1 MATKVLKQSRRT
13 QEVNRM
19 HSLLQDIRYGL
30 RQLRKSPSFTLTA
43 ILTLAFGIGATTALF
58 SVVDGVLL
66 KPLAYRDS
74 GRLVVVWERVR
85 FLEKLFPYVGA
96 NPRHADIWRR
106 QSTAFTD
113 LTLLQ
118 QGSTG
123 ISLGADH
130 PRLVGKISALPN
142 LLDILGVQP
151 TLGRNFLPEEAVKG
165 HENVAII
172 SYHLWQTLFNGDTNV
187 IGRSVQITGTPFQIV
202 GVLPQSF
209 YFPKANELS
218 VSLLASHLPDNEI
231 ITPLAIDPT
240 RNFGWNSDYGN
251 YVALGHL
258 KPGISIAQ
266 ATENLNVVADN
277 IARQIPPNQLDGPA
291 KGALATYIQPM
302 KEVIVGRTS
311 TRLWLLMAAVLSVLL
326 IACINLANAQ
336 LARFV
341 SRDREAA
348 VRSALGASTA
358 HLLQSALAEVCI
370 LSLIGGTF
378 GVALAIL
385 AVRRFAG
392 YAQLAIPRTGTITVN
407 FTVLCLSVVLTVGA
421 SFIFGVLPALRVLRV
436 KPQQA
441 LQGMGRT
448 SGSRRS
454 SLLRRSLVGAQVFAC
469 TTLLLVAG
477 LFAKSLIH
485 LSTSDKGF
493 STGNI
498 VAADVFLQGNA
509 FGEDKDRAT
518 FDDGVLEKLRA
529 LPGVQSASLVSAML
543 LTGESWID
551 GVVPVGAAFNPSQQA
566 NYRWIGPDYFATLQQ
581 RIIEGRALDEH
592 DRTQKNAVISEATAK
607 AVWPN
612 QSPIN
617 RQFQRNGNTLTVVGV
632 VADARNNSLRAAP
645 VNMVYLPYWDNPPY
659 ATYFLV
665 RSAQDP
671 TLLTEAVRNTIWSY
685 NPNVTIARVHTLDS
699 QLSDSLASEH
709 LETGIFA
716 AFGAAAL
723 LLALL
728 GIYGTLSYSVEAR
741 TQEVGIRMALG
752 ATRQSVYRLML
763 STIVAPVVF
772 GLALGYIASL
782 TIGKSLTAL
791 LYNTSPTDLSVI
803 LPVICIFAIA
813 AVLATSLPCRRAAMI
828 EPMEALRAE

>member
-1 MATKVLKQSRRT
+1 V
-13 QEVNRM
+13 

-74 GRLVVVWERVR
+74 GRLVVIWERVR
-85 FLEKLFPYVGA
+85 YLEKLFPYTGA
-96 NPRHADIWRR
+96 NARHEDIWRR

-113 LTLLQ
+113 LTLLKQ
-118 QGSTG
+118 NSTG
-123 ISLGADH
+123 ISLGSSDH
-130 PRLVGKISALPN
+130 PHLVGRIVAQPN

-151 TLGRNFLPEEAVKG
+151 SLGRNFLPEESVAGREK
-165 HENVAII
+165 VAII
-172 SYHLWQTLFNGDTNV
+172 SYRLWQTVFNGDAGV
-187 IGRSVQITGTPFQIV
+187 IGKSVQIAGTPFQVV
-202 GVLPQSF
+202 GVLPQNF
-209 YFPKANELS
+209 YFPKANEL
-218 VSLLASHLPDNEI
+218 ASSPQPLQLPDNEI
-231 ITPLAIDPT
+231 LTPLVIDPT
-240 RNFGWNSDYGN
+240 KSYGWNSDYGN
-251 YVALGHL
+251 YIALGRL
-258 KPGISIAQ
+258 KPGVSLAQ
-266 ATENLNVVADN
+266 ATENLNVLADD
-277 IARQIPPNQLDGPA
+277 IARQIPPDQLHGPI
-291 KGALATYIQPM
+291 KGALSTYVQPL

-341 SRDREAA
+341 RRDREAA

-358 HLLQSALAEVCI
+358 HLLQSALAEVAI
-370 LSLIGGTF
+370 LSLIGGAL
-378 GVALAIL
+378 GVALAIFS
-385 AVRRFAG
+385 VHRFAG
-392 YAQLAIPRTGTITVN
+392 YAALAIPRTATVTVN
-407 FTVLCLSVVLTVGA
+407 FTVLALSVLLTVGA

-454 SLLRRSLVGAQVFAC
+454 GLLRRCLVGAQVFAC

-485 LSTSDKGF
+485 LSSMDRGF
-493 STGNI
+493 STDHI
-498 VAADVFLQGNA
+498 AAADIYLQGNTFSA
-509 FGEDKDRAT
+509 DKDRVS
-518 FDDGVLEKLRA
+518 FDDGILEKLRA
-529 LPGVQSASLVSAML
+529 LPGVQSASLVSYML
-543 LTGESWID
+543 LTGDNWLDAVTPADHPRDVSL
-551 GVVPVGAAFNPSQQA
+551 A
-566 NYRWIGPDYFATLQQ
+566 NFRWISPDYFATIRQ
-581 RIIEGRALDEH
+581 RILEGRPLDER
-592 DRTQKNAVISEATAK
+592 DRTQKTAVISEATAK
-607 AVWPN
+607 AVWPGRDALGRTFL
-612 QSPIN
+612 SHGRP
-617 RQFQRNGNTLTVVGV
+617 LTVVGV
-632 VADARNNSLRAAP
+632 VADAHNNSLRAAP

-659 ATYFLV
+659 ATYFLI
-665 RSAQDP
+665 RSTQDP
-671 TLLTEAVRNTIWSY
+671 TLLTESIRNTIWSY

-699 QLSDSLASEH
+699 QLSDSLAPEH

-752 ATRQSVYRLML
+752 ATRESVYRLML
-763 STIVAPVVF
+763 GTIVAPVIA
-772 GLALGYIASL
+772 GLTLGCIASL
-782 TIGKSLTAL
+782 TIGKSLSAL
-791 LYNTSPTDLSVI
+791 LYGTSPADPTVI
-803 LPVICIFAIA
+803 LPIVCIFALA
-813 AVLATSLPCRRAAMI
+813 AVAATFVPCSRAANV
-828 EPMEALRAE
+828 EPMEALRTE

>member
-1 MATKVLKQSRRT
+1 
-13 QEVNRM
+13 M
-19 HSLLQDIRYGL
+19 HSILQDIRYGL

-43 ILTLAFGIGATTALF
+43 VLTLAFGIGATTALF
-58 SVVDGVLL
+58 SVVDSVLL

-74 GRLVVVWERVR
+74 GSLVVIWERVR

-96 NPRHADIWRR
+96 SPRHADLWQR
-106 QSTAFTD
+106 QSTAFTE

-123 ISLGADH
+123 ISLGNDH
-130 PRLVGKISALPN
+130 PRLVGKITAQPN

-151 TLGRNFLPEEAVKG
+151 AQGRNFLPEESVKG
-165 HENVAII
+165 HEHVAII
-172 SYHLWQTLFNGDTNV
+172 SYRLAQTLFNSDANV
-187 IGRSVQITGTPFQIV
+187 IGRSIQITGTPYQIV
-202 GVLPQSF
+202 GILPQSF
-209 YFPKANELS
+209 YFPKANEL
-218 VSLLASHLPDNEI
+218 ASSPQARQLPDNEI
-231 ITPLAIDPT
+231 ITPLVIDPKH
-240 RNFGWNSDYGN
+240 FGWNSDYGN
-251 YVALGHL
+251 YVALGRL
-258 KPGISIAQ
+258 KPGMSIAQ
-266 ATENLNVVADN
+266 ATENLNVIADD
-277 IARQIPPNQLDGPA
+277 IARQIPPDQLDGPA
-291 KGALATYIQPM
+291 RGALSTYVQPM

-311 TRLWLLMAAVLSVLL
+311 ARLWLLMAAVLSVLL

-358 HLLQSALAEVCI
+358 HLLQSALAEVAI
-370 LSLIGGTF
+370 LSLIGGTL
-378 GVALAIL
+378 GVALAIF
-385 AVRRFAG
+385 AVHRFAG
-392 YAQLAIPRTGTITVN
+392 YAQLAIPRTGTVTVN
-407 FTVLCLSVVLTVGA
+407 FTVLCLSVLLTVGA
-421 SFIFGVLPALRVLRV
+421 SFIFGVVPALRVLHI

-454 SLLRRSLVGAQVFAC
+454 GLLRRSLVGAQVFAC

-493 STGNI
+493 STDHI
-498 VAADVFLQGNA
+498 VAADVYLQGNA

-518 FDDGVLEKLRA
+518 LQDGVLEKLRA
-529 LPGVQSASLVSAML
+529 LPGVQSASLVSYML

-551 GVVPVGAAFNPSQQA
+551 GVIPPGTPAHQAQQA
-566 NYRWIGPDYFATLQQ
+566 NYRWISPDYFTTLHQ
-581 RIIEGRALDEH
+581 RIIEGRALDAR
-592 DRTQKNAVISEATAK
+592 DRTLKNAVISETTAK

-617 RQFQRNGNTLTVVGV
+617 RQFKRNGNILTVVGV
-632 VADARNNSLRAAP
+632 VADAHNNSLRAAP

-671 TLLTEAVRNTIWSY
+671 ALLTDAIRNTIWSY
-685 NPNVTIARVHTLDS
+685 NPNVTIARIHTLDS
-699 QLSDSLASEH
+699 QLSDSLAPEH
-709 LETGIFA
+709 LETGIIV

-728 GIYGTLSYSVEAR
+728 GIYGTLSYSVVAR

-763 STIVAPVVF
+763 GTIIAPVIA
-772 GLALGYIASL
+772 GLALGYIASRS
-782 TIGKSLTAL
+782 IGKSLSAL
-791 LYNTSPTDLSVI
+791 LYGTSPTDLSVI
-803 LPVICIFAIA
+803 IPVLCTFAIA
-813 AVLATSLPCRRAAMI
+813 AVVATFLPCRRAARI
-828 EPMEALRAE
+828 EPMQALRTE

>member
-1 MATKVLKQSRRT
+1 
-13 QEVNRM
+13 M
-19 HSLLQDIRYGL
+19 HSFLQDIRYGI

-85 FLEKLFPYVGA
+85 YLERLWPYTGA
-96 NPRHADIWRR
+96 NARHEDIWRR

-113 LTLLQ
+113 LTLLR

-123 ISLGADH
+123 ISFGEDH
-130 PRLVGKISALPN
+130 PRLVGRIIAQPN
-142 LLDILGVQP
+142 LLDILGTQP
-151 TLGRNFLPEEAVKG
+151 AQGRNFLPEEAVDG
-165 HENVAII
+165 HDKVVII
-172 SYHLWQTLFNGDTNV
+172 SYRLWQTLFSGDPAV
-187 IGRSVQITGTPFQIV
+187 IGRSLKIAGTPHQVV
-202 GVLPQSF
+202 GVLPQNF

-218 VSLLASHLPDNEI
+218 SAPTSRELPDNEI

-240 RNFGWNSDYGN
+240 KSFGWNSDYGN

-258 KPGISIAQ
+258 KPGVSLAQ
-266 ATENLNVVADN
+266 ATENLNVLADY
-277 IARQIPPNQLDGPA
+277 IAHQIPPDQLDGPA
-291 KGALATYIQPM
+291 KGALSTYIQPM

-311 TRLWLLMAAVLSVLL
+311 TRLWLLMAAVFSVLL

-348 VRSALGASTA
+348 VRSALGASSA

-370 LSLIGGTF
+370 LSLIGGAV
-378 GVALAIL
+378 GVALAIF
-385 AVRRFAG
+385 AIHRFAG

-407 FTVLCLSVVLTVGA
+407 FTVLCLSVLLTVGA
-421 SFIFGVLPALRVLRV
+421 SFVFGVLPALRVLRIR
-436 KPQQA
+436 PQQA

-454 SLLRRSLVGAQVFAC
+454 GILRRWLVGAQVFAC

-477 LFAKSLIH
+477 LFAKTLIH
-485 LSTSDKGF
+485 LSTFDKGF
-493 STGNI
+493 STEHI
-498 VAADVFLQGNA
+498 VVADVFLQGNT
-509 FGEDKDRAT
+509 FGEGKDRAS

-529 LPGVQSASLVSAML
+529 LPGVQSASLVSYML

-551 GVVPVGAAFNPSQQA
+551 GVVPVGKATNQSPLA
-566 NYRWIGPDYFATLQQ
+566 NYRWISPGYFATLQQ
-581 RIIEGRALDEH
+581 RILEGRPLDEH

-607 AVWPN
+607 AVWPG

-659 ATYFLV
+659 ATYFLL
-665 RSAQDP
+665 RSTHDP
-671 TLLTEAVRNTIWSY
+671 TQLLESIRNTIWSY
-685 NPNVTIARVHTLDS
+685 NPNVTIARIHTLDS
-699 QLSDSLASEH
+699 QVSDSLAPEH

-763 STIVAPVVF
+763 GTIVAPVF
-772 GLALGYIASL
+772 LGLALGCIASL
-782 TIGKSLTAL
+782 TIGKSLSAL
-791 LYNTSPTDLSVI
+791 LYGTSPTDLSVI

-813 AVLATSLPCRRAAMI
+813 AVAATSLPCRRAAMI
-828 EPMEALRAE
+828 EPMEALRTE

>member
-1 MATKVLKQSRRT
+1 
-13 QEVNRM
+13 M
-19 HSLLQDIRYGL
+19 HSILQDIRYGL

-43 ILTLAFGIGATTALF
+43 VLTLAFGIGATTALF
-58 SVVDGVLL
+58 SVVDRVLL

-74 GRLVVVWERVR
+74 GKLVVIWERVR
-85 FLEKLFPYVGA
+85 FIEKLFPYVGA
-96 NPRHADIWRR
+96 SPRHADFWQR
-106 QSTAFTD
+106 QSTAFTE

-123 ISLGADH
+123 ISLGNDH
-130 PRLVGKISALPN
+130 PRLVGKITAQPN

-151 TLGRNFLPEEAVKG
+151 AQGRNFLPEESVKG
-165 HENVAII
+165 HEHVAII
-172 SYHLWQTLFNGDTNV
+172 SYRLSQTLFNSDANV
-187 IGRSVQITGTPFQIV
+187 IGRSIQITGTPYQIV

-209 YFPKANELS
+209 YFPKANEL
-218 VSLLASHLPDNEI
+218 ASSPQARQLPDNEI
-231 ITPLAIDPT
+231 ITPLVIDPKH
-240 RNFGWNSDYGN
+240 FGWNSDYGN
-251 YVALGHL
+251 YVALGRL

-266 ATENLNVVADN
+266 ATENLNILSDS
-277 IARQIPPNQLDGPA
+277 IGSQITPDQLDGPA

-358 HLLQSALAEVCI
+358 HLLQSALAEVAI
-370 LSLIGGTF
+370 LSLIGGTL
-378 GVALAIL
+378 GVALAIF
-385 AVRRFAG
+385 AVHRFAG

-407 FTVLCLSVVLTVGA
+407 FTVLCLSVLLTVGA
-421 SFIFGVLPALRVLRV
+421 SFIFGVLPALRVLRI

-441 LQGMGRT
+441 LQGIGRS

-454 SLLRRSLVGAQVFAC
+454 GRLRRWLIGAQVFAC

-477 LFAKSLIH
+477 LFAKSLIY
-485 LSTSDKGF
+485 LSSMDRGF
-493 STGNI
+493 STDHI
-498 VAADVFLQGNA
+498 VAADVYLQGNA

-518 FDDGVLEKLRA
+518 LQDGVLEKLRA
-529 LPGVQSASLVSAML
+529 LPGVQSASLVSYML

-551 GVVPVGAAFNPSQQA
+551 GVIPPGTPAHQAQQA
-566 NYRWIGPDYFATLQQ
+566 NYRWISPDYFTTLHQ
-581 RIIEGRALDEH
+581 RIIEGRPLNEN

-632 VADARNNSLRAAP
+632 VADAHNNSLRAAP

-671 TLLTEAVRNTIWSY
+671 TQLTDSIRNTIWSY
-685 NPNVTIARVHTLDS
+685 NPTVTIARIHTLDS
-699 QLSDSLASEH
+699 QLSDSLAPEH
-709 LETGIFA
+709 LETGIFV

-752 ATRQSVYRLML
+752 ATRPSVYRLML
-763 STIVAPVVF
+763 GTIVAPVLI
-772 GLALGYIASL
+772 GLATGCLASL
-782 TIGKSLTAL
+782 SIGKSLSAL
-791 LYNTSPTDLSVI
+791 LYNTKPTDLSVM
-803 LPVICIFAIA
+803 LPVVFLFAIA
-813 AVLATSLPCRRAAMI
+813 AVIATSLPCRRAAKI

>member
-1 MATKVLKQSRRT
+1 
-13 QEVNRM
+13 M
-19 HSLLQDIRYGL
+19 HSILQDIRYGL

-43 ILTLAFGIGATTALF
+43 VLTLAFGIGATTALF

-85 FLEKLFPYVGA
+85 FLEKLFPYTGA
-96 NPRHADIWRR
+96 NPRHADLWRKH
-106 QSTAFTD
+106 STAFTD

-118 QGSTG
+118 QGATG
-123 ISLGADH
+123 VGLGNGNDH
-130 PRLVGKISALPN
+130 PRLVGRIIAQPN

-151 TLGRNFLPEEAVKG
+151 SQGRNFLPEETVKG
-165 HENVAII
+165 HEKVAII
-172 SYHLWQTLFNGDTNV
+172 SYRLWQSLFNGDSA
-187 IGRSVQITGTPFQIV
+187 IGRSVQIAGAHYQIV
-202 GVLPQSF
+202 GVLPQNF
-209 YFPKANELS
+209 YFPKATELS
-218 VSLLASHLPDNEI
+218 PSPVPSQWPEAEI
-231 ITPLAIDPT
+231 ITPLVIDFN
-240 RNFGWNSDYGN
+240 NFGWNSDYGN

-258 KPGISIAQ
+258 KPGLSIAQ
-266 ATENLNVVADN
+266 ATENLNVLADD
-277 IARQIPPNQLDGPA
+277 IARQIPPDQMDGNPR
-291 KGALATYIQPM
+291 GALAVYVQPL
-302 KEVIVGRTS
+302 KEVIVGHTS
-311 TRLWLLMAAVLSVLL
+311 ARLWLLMAAVLSVLL

-370 LSLIGGTF
+370 LSLVGGTL
-378 GVALAIL
+378 GVALAIF
-385 AVRRFAG
+385 AVHRFAG
-392 YAQLAIPRTGTITVN
+392 YAQLSIPRTGAITVN
-407 FTVLCLSVVLTVGA
+407 FTVLCLSVLLTVGA
-421 SFIFGVLPALRVLRV
+421 SFIFGVLPALRVLRIR
-436 KPQQA
+436 PQQA

-454 SLLRRSLVGAQVFAC
+454 SLLRRALVGAQVFAC

-485 LSTSDKGF
+485 LSSMDRGF
-493 STGNI
+493 SVDHI
-498 VAADVFLQGNA
+498 VSADVILQGSN
-509 FGEDKDRAT
+509 FSNDKDRAT

-529 LPGVQSASLVSAML
+529 LPGVQSASLVSTML

-551 GVVPVGAAFNPSQQA
+551 GVVVPGKTNNESQLA
-566 NYRWIGPDYFATLQQ
+566 NYRWISPGYFTTLQQ
-581 RIIEGRALDEH
+581 CIVEGRPLDEH
-592 DRTQKNAVISEATAK
+592 DRNQKNAVISEATAK
-607 AVWPN
+607 AVWPG

-617 RQFQRNGNTLTVVGV
+617 RQFKRNGNTLTVVGV

-659 ATYFLV
+659 GTYFLV
-665 RSAQDP
+665 RGAQDP

-685 NPNVTIARVHTLDS
+685 NPNVTIARIHTLDA
-699 QLSDSLASEH
+699 QLSDSLAPEH
-709 LETGIFA
+709 LETGIFV
-716 AFGAAAL
+716 AFGGAAL

-741 TQEVGIRMALG
+741 TQEVGLRMALG

-763 STIVAPVVF
+763 GTVVAPVLL
-772 GLALGYIASL
+772 GLALGYAASL

-791 LYNTSPTDLSVI
+791 LYGTSPTDLSVI
-803 LPVICIFAIA
+803 LPVIAIFATA
-813 AVLATSLPCRRAAMI
+813 AVIATFLPCRRAAMI
-828 EPMEALRAE
+828 EPMEALRTE

>member
-1 MATKVLKQSRRT
+1 V
-13 QEVNRM
+13 

-58 SVVDGVLL
+58 SVVDAVLL

-74 GRLVVVWERVR
+74 GRLVVIWERVR
-85 FLEKLFPYVGA
+85 YLEKLFPYTGA
-96 NPRHADIWRR
+96 NARHEDIWRR

-113 LTLLQ
+113 LTLLKQ
-118 QGSTG
+118 NSTG
-123 ISLGADH
+123 ISLGSSDH
-130 PRLVGKISALPN
+130 PHLVGRIVAQPN

-151 TLGRNFLPEEAVKG
+151 SLGRNFLPEESVAGREK
-165 HENVAII
+165 VAII
-172 SYHLWQTLFNGDTNV
+172 SYRLWQTVFNGNAGV
-187 IGRSVQITGTPFQIV
+187 IGKSVQIAGTPFQVV
-202 GVLPQSF
+202 GVLPQNF
-209 YFPKANELS
+209 YFPKANEL
-218 VSLLASHLPDNEI
+218 ASSPQPLQLPDNEI
-231 ITPLAIDPT
+231 LTPLVIDPT
-240 RNFGWNSDYGN
+240 KSYGWNSDYGN
-251 YVALGHL
+251 YVALGRL
-258 KPGISIAQ
+258 KPGVSLAQ
-266 ATENLNVVADN
+266 ATENLNVLADD
-277 IARQIPPNQLDGPA
+277 IARQIPPDQLHGPI
-291 KGALATYIQPM
+291 KGALSTYVQPL

-341 SRDREAA
+341 RRDREAA

-358 HLLQSALAEVCI
+358 HLLQSALAEVAI
-370 LSLIGGTF
+370 LSLIGGAL
-378 GVALAIL
+378 GVTLAIIS
-385 AVRRFAG
+385 VHRFAG
-392 YAQLAIPRTGTITVN
+392 YAALAIPRTATVTVN
-407 FTVLCLSVVLTVGA
+407 FTVLALSVLLTVGA
-421 SFIFGVLPALRVLRV
+421 SFLFGVLPALRVLRV

-454 SLLRRSLVGAQVFAC
+454 GLLRRSLVGAQVFAC

-485 LSTSDKGF
+485 LSSMDRGF
-493 STGNI
+493 STDHI
-498 VAADVFLQGNA
+498 AAADVYLQGNTFSA
-509 FGEDKDRAT
+509 DKDRVS
-518 FDDGVLEKLRA
+518 FDDGILEKLRA
-529 LPGVQSASLVSAML
+529 LPGVQSASLVSYML
-543 LTGESWID
+543 LTGDNWLDAVTPADHPHDESL
-551 GVVPVGAAFNPSQQA
+551 A
-566 NYRWIGPDYFATLQQ
+566 NFRWISPDYFATIRQ
-581 RIIEGRALDEH
+581 RILEGRPLDER
-592 DRTQKNAVISEATAK
+592 DRIQKTAVISEAAAK
-607 AVWPN
+607 AVWPGRDALGRTFL
-612 QSPIN
+612 SH
-617 RQFQRNGNTLTVVGV
+617 GKSVTVVGV
-632 VADARNNSLRAAP
+632 VADAHNNSLRAAP

-671 TLLTEAVRNTIWSY
+671 TQLTESIRNTIWSY
-685 NPNVTIARVHTLDS
+685 NPNVTIARIHTLDS
-699 QLSDSLASEH
+699 QLSDSLAPEH

-741 TQEVGIRMALG
+741 IQEVGIRMALG

-763 STIVAPVVF
+763 GTIVAPVIA
-772 GLALGYIASL
+772 GLTLGCIASL
-782 TIGKSLTAL
+782 TIGKSLSAL
-791 LYNTSPTDLSVI
+791 LYGTSPADPTVI
-803 LPVICIFAIA
+803 LPIVCIFALA
-813 AVLATSLPCRRAAMI
+813 AVAATFVPCSRAAKI

>member
-1 MATKVLKQSRRT
+1 
-13 QEVNRM
+13 M
-19 HSLLQDIRYGL
+19 HSILQDIRYGL

-43 ILTLAFGIGATTALF
+43 VLTLAFGIGATTALF

-74 GRLVVVWERVR
+74 SRLVVIWERVR
-85 FLEKLFPYVGA
+85 YLEKLFPYVAA
-96 NPRHADIWRR
+96 NPRHEDIWRR

-118 QGSTG
+118 QRSTG
-123 ISLGADH
+123 ISVGSNDH
-130 PRLVGKISALPN
+130 PHLVGRIIALPN
-142 LLDILGVQP
+142 LLDILGVHP
-151 TLGRNFLPEEAVKG
+151 SLGRNFLPEESVAGRDK
-165 HENVAII
+165 VAII
-172 SYHLWQTLFNGDTNV
+172 SYRLWQTFFNGDAGV
-187 IGRSVQITGTPFQIV
+187 VGKSVQITGTPFQIV
-202 GVLPQSF
+202 GVLPQNF
-209 YFPKANELS
+209 YFPKANELAS
-218 VSLLASHLPDNEI
+218 SPLAQQLPDSEI

-240 RNFGWNSDYGN
+240 KSFGWNSDYGN
-251 YVALGHL
+251 YVALGCL

-266 ATENLNVVADN
+266 ATENLNTIADD
-277 IARQIPPNQLDGPA
+277 IARQIPPDQLDGPA
-291 KGALATYIQPM
+291 QGALSTYIQPM
-302 KEVIVGRTS
+302 KEVLVGRTAA
-311 TRLWLLMAAVLSVLL
+311 RLWLLMAAVLSVLL

-378 GVALAIL
+378 GVALAIF
-385 AVRRFAG
+385 AVHRFAG
-392 YAQLAIPRTGTITVN
+392 YAQLAIPRTGTITVS
-407 FTVLCLSVVLTVGA
+407 FPVLCLSVLLTVGA
-421 SFIFGVLPALRVLRV
+421 SVIFGVLPALRVLRI

-454 SLLRRSLVGAQVFAC
+454 GLLRRSLVGAQVFAC

-485 LSTSDKGF
+485 LSTFDKGF
-493 STGNI
+493 STGHI
-498 VAADVFLQGNA
+498 VAADVYLQGNA

-529 LPGVQSASLVSAML
+529 LPGVQSASLVSTML

-551 GVVPVGAAFNPSQQA
+551 GVVPVGKTNTESQQA
-566 NYRWIGPDYFATLQQ
+566 NYRWVSPGYFATLGQ
-581 RIIEGRALDEH
+581 RIIEGRPLDEH
-592 DRTQKNAVISEATAK
+592 DRTLKNAVISEATAK

-612 QSPIN
+612 QSPLN
-617 RQFQRNGNTLTVVGV
+617 RQFKRNGNTLTVVGV
-632 VADARNNSLRAAP
+632 VADAHNNSLRAAP

-665 RSAQDP
+665 RSTQDP
-671 TLLTEAVRNTIWSY
+671 TQLIESVRNTIWSF

-699 QLSDSLASEH
+699 QLSDSLAPEH

-723 LLALL
+723 VLALL

-741 TQEVGIRMALG
+741 AQEVGIRMALG

-763 STIVAPVVF
+763 GTITTPVVL
-772 GLALGYIASL
+772 GLTLGCIASL
-782 TIGKSLTAL
+782 AIGKSLRTL
-791 LYNTSPTDLSVI
+791 LYGTSPTDLSVI
-803 LPVICIFAIA
+803 LPVLSIFALA
-813 AVLATSLPCRRAAMI
+813 AVVATSLPCRRAAMI

>member
-1 MATKVLKQSRRT
+1 V
-13 QEVNRM
+13 

-74 GRLVVVWERVR
+74 GRLVVIWERVR
-85 FLEKLFPYVGA
+85 YLEKLFPYTGA
-96 NPRHADIWRR
+96 NARHEDIWRR

-113 LTLLQ
+113 LTLLKQ
-118 QGSTG
+118 NSTG
-123 ISLGADH
+123 ISLGSSDH
-130 PRLVGKISALPN
+130 PHLVGRIVAQPN

-151 TLGRNFLPEEAVKG
+151 SLGRNFLPEESVAGREK
-165 HENVAII
+165 VAII
-172 SYHLWQTLFNGDTNV
+172 SYRLWQTVFNGDAGV
-187 IGRSVQITGTPFQIV
+187 IGKSVQIAGTPFQVV
-202 GVLPQSF
+202 GVLPQNF
-209 YFPKANELS
+209 YFPKANEL
-218 VSLLASHLPDNEI
+218 ASSPQPLQLPDNEI
-231 ITPLAIDPT
+231 LTPLVIDPT
-240 RNFGWNSDYGN
+240 KSYGWNSDYGN
-251 YVALGHL
+251 YIALGRL
-258 KPGISIAQ
+258 KPGVSLAQ
-266 ATENLNVVADN
+266 ATENLNVLADD
-277 IARQIPPNQLDGPA
+277 IARQIPPDQLHGPI
-291 KGALATYIQPM
+291 KGALSTYVQPL

-341 SRDREAA
+341 RRDREAA

-358 HLLQSALAEVCI
+358 HLLQSALAEVAI
-370 LSLIGGTF
+370 LSLIGGAL
-378 GVALAIL
+378 GVALAIFS
-385 AVRRFAG
+385 VHRFAG
-392 YAQLAIPRTGTITVN
+392 YAALAIPRTATVTVN
-407 FTVLCLSVVLTVGA
+407 FTVLALSVLLTVGA

-454 SLLRRSLVGAQVFAC
+454 GLLRRCLVGAQVFAC

-485 LSTSDKGF
+485 LSSMDRGF
-493 STGNI
+493 STDHI
-498 VAADVFLQGNA
+498 AAADIYLQGNTFSA
-509 FGEDKDRAT
+509 DKDRVS
-518 FDDGVLEKLRA
+518 FDDGILEKLRA
-529 LPGVQSASLVSAML
+529 LPGVQSASLVSYML
-543 LTGESWID
+543 LTGDNWLDAVTPADHPRDVSL
-551 GVVPVGAAFNPSQQA
+551 A
-566 NYRWIGPDYFATLQQ
+566 NFRWISPDYFATIRQ
-581 RIIEGRALDEH
+581 RILEGRPLDER
-592 DRTQKNAVISEATAK
+592 DRTQKTAVISEATAK
-607 AVWPN
+607 AVWPGRDALGRTFL
-612 QSPIN
+612 SHGRP
-617 RQFQRNGNTLTVVGV
+617 LTVVGV
-632 VADARNNSLRAAP
+632 VADAHNNSLRAAP

-671 TLLTEAVRNTIWSY
+671 TLLTESIRNTIWSY

-699 QLSDSLASEH
+699 QLSDSLAPEH

-752 ATRQSVYRLML
+752 ATRESVYRLML
-763 STIVAPVVF
+763 GTIVAPVIA
-772 GLALGYIASL
+772 GLTLGCIASL
-782 TIGKSLTAL
+782 TIGKSLSAL
-791 LYNTSPTDLSVI
+791 LYGTSPADPTVI
-803 LPVICIFAIA
+803 LPIVCIFALA
-813 AVLATSLPCRRAAMI
+813 AVAATFVPCSRAANV
-828 EPMEALRAE
+828 EPMEALRTE

>member
-1 MATKVLKQSRRT
+1 
-13 QEVNRM
+13 M
-19 HSLLQDIRYGL
+19 HSLLQNIRYGL

-74 GRLVVVWERVR
+74 GRLVVIWERVR
-85 FLEKLFPYVGA
+85 FIEKLFPYVGA
-96 NPRHADIWRR
+96 SPRHADIWRR

-113 LTLLQ
+113 ITLLQ
-118 QGSTG
+118 QGATG
-123 ISLGADH
+123 ISLGTDH

-172 SYHLWQTLFNGDTNV
+172 SYRLWQTLFNGDSAI
-187 IGRSVQITGTPFQIV
+187 IGRSVQITGTPYQIV
-202 GVLPQSF
+202 GVLPQTF
-209 YFPKANELS
+209 YFPKANELA
-218 VSLLASHLPDNEI
+218 VYPLARQLPDNEI
-231 ITPLAIDPT
+231 ITPLVIDPKH
-240 RNFGWNSDYGN
+240 FGWNSDYGN

-266 ATENLNVVADN
+266 ATENLNVLAND
-277 IARQIPPNQLDGPA
+277 IARQIPPDQLDGPA

-358 HLLQSALAEVCI
+358 HLLQSALAEVAI

-392 YAQLAIPRTGTITVN
+392 YAQLAIPRTATITVN
-407 FTVLCLSVVLTVGA
+407 FTVLCLSVLLTVGA
-421 SFIFGVLPALRVLRV
+421 SFLFGVLPALRVLRI

-441 LQGMGRT
+441 LQGIGR
-448 SGSRRS
+448 SFGSRHS
-454 SLLRRSLVGAQVFAC
+454 GLLRRWLIGAQVFAC

-485 LSTSDKGF
+485 LSTFDKGF
-493 STGNI
+493 STGHI
-498 VAADVFLQGNA
+498 VAADVYLQGNT
-509 FGEDKDRAT
+509 FGEDKDRAS

-529 LPGVQSASLVSAML
+529 LPGVQSASLVSYML
-543 LTGESWID
+543 LTGDSWID
-551 GVVPVGAAFNPSQQA
+551 GVVPTGKTNTESQQA
-566 NYRWIGPDYFATLQQ
+566 NYRWISPGYFTTLQQ
-581 RIIEGRALDEH
+581 RIIEGRPLDER
-592 DRTQKNAVISEATAK
+592 DRTAKNAVISEATAK
-607 AVWPN
+607 AVWPG

-617 RQFQRNGNTLTVVGV
+617 RQFKRNGNTLTVVGV
-632 VADARNNSLRAAP
+632 AADAHNNSLRAAP

-659 ATYFLV
+659 YTYFLV
-665 RSAQDP
+665 RSTQDP
-671 TLLTEAVRNTIWSY
+671 TQLSESIRSTIWSY

-699 QLSDSLASEH
+699 QLSDSLAPEH
-709 LETGIFA
+709 LETGIFV

-723 LLALL
+723 FLALL
-728 GIYGTLSYSVEAR
+728 GIYGTLSYSVVAR

-763 STIVAPVVF
+763 GTIVAPVF
-772 GLALGYIASL
+772 LGLALGCIASRS
-782 TIGKSLTAL
+782 IGKSLAAL
-791 LYNTSPTDLSVI
+791 LYGTSPADLSVI
-803 LPVICIFAIA
+803 LPVICIFTFA
-813 AVLATSLPCRRAAMI
+813 AVAATFVPCRRASMI
-828 EPMEALRAE
+828 EPIEALRAE

>member
-1 MATKVLKQSRRT
+1 V
-13 QEVNRM
+13 

-74 GRLVVVWERVR
+74 GRLVVIWERVR
-85 FLEKLFPYVGA
+85 YLEKLFPYTGA
-96 NPRHADIWRR
+96 NARHEDIWRR

-113 LTLLQ
+113 LTLLKQ
-118 QGSTG
+118 NSTG
-123 ISLGADH
+123 ISLGSSDH
-130 PRLVGKISALPN
+130 PHLVGRIVAQPN
-142 LLDILGVQP
+142 LLDILAVQP
-151 TLGRNFLPEEAVKG
+151 SLGRNFLPEESVAGREK
-165 HENVAII
+165 VAII
-172 SYHLWQTLFNGDTNV
+172 SYRLWQTVFNGDAGV
-187 IGRSVQITGTPFQIV
+187 IGKSVQIAGTPFQVV
-202 GVLPQSF
+202 GVLPQNF
-209 YFPKANELS
+209 YFPKANEL
-218 VSLLASHLPDNEI
+218 ASSPQPLQLPDNEI
-231 ITPLAIDPT
+231 LTPLVIDPT
-240 RNFGWNSDYGN
+240 KSYGWNSDYGN
-251 YVALGHL
+251 YIALGRL
-258 KPGISIAQ
+258 KPGVSLAQ
-266 ATENLNVVADN
+266 ATENLNVLADD
-277 IARQIPPNQLDGPA
+277 IARQIPPDQLHGPI
-291 KGALATYIQPM
+291 KGALSTYVQPL

-341 SRDREAA
+341 RRDREAA

-358 HLLQSALAEVCI
+358 HLLQSALAEVAI
-370 LSLIGGTF
+370 LSLIGGAL
-378 GVALAIL
+378 GVALAIFS
-385 AVRRFAG
+385 VHRFAG
-392 YAQLAIPRTGTITVN
+392 YAALAIPRTATVTVN
-407 FTVLCLSVVLTVGA
+407 FTVLALSVLLTVGA

-454 SLLRRSLVGAQVFAC
+454 GLLRRCLVGAQVFAC

-485 LSTSDKGF
+485 LSSMDRGF
-493 STGNI
+493 STDHI
-498 VAADVFLQGNA
+498 AAADIYLQDNTFSA
-509 FGEDKDRAT
+509 DKDRVS
-518 FDDGVLEKLRA
+518 FDDGILEKLRA
-529 LPGVQSASLVSAML
+529 LPGVQSASLVSYML
-543 LTGESWID
+543 LTGDNWLDAVTPADHPRDVSL
-551 GVVPVGAAFNPSQQA
+551 A
-566 NYRWIGPDYFATLQQ
+566 NFRWISPDYFATIRQ
-581 RIIEGRALDEH
+581 RILEGRPLDER
-592 DRTQKNAVISEATAK
+592 DRTQKTAVISEATAK
-607 AVWPN
+607 AVWPGRDALGRTFL
-612 QSPIN
+612 SHGRP
-617 RQFQRNGNTLTVVGV
+617 LTVVGV
-632 VADARNNSLRAAP
+632 VADAHNNSLRAAP

-665 RSAQDP
+665 RTAQDP
-671 TLLTEAVRNTIWSY
+671 TLLTESIRNTIWSY

-699 QLSDSLASEH
+699 QLSDSLAPEH

-752 ATRQSVYRLML
+752 ATRESVYRLML
-763 STIVAPVVF
+763 GTIVAPVIA
-772 GLALGYIASL
+772 GLTLGCIASL
-782 TIGKSLTAL
+782 TIGKSLSAL
-791 LYNTSPTDLSVI
+791 LYGTSPTDPAVI
-803 LPVICIFAIA
+803 VPIVCIFALA
-813 AVLATSLPCRRAAMI
+813 AVAATFVPCNRAANV
-828 EPMEALRAE
+828 EPMEALRTE

>member
-1 MATKVLKQSRRT
+1 
-13 QEVNRM
+13 M

-43 ILTLAFGIGATTALF
+43 VLTLAFGIGATTALF

-66 KPLAYRDS
+66 KPPPSRNN
-74 GRLVVVWERVR
+74 GPLVEVWERGR
-85 FLEKLFPYVGA
+85 YPEKLSPYVET
-96 NPRHADIWRR
+96 NPRHADIWRK

-123 ISLGADH
+123 ISLGTDH

-172 SYHLWQTLFNGDTNV
+172 SYRLWQTLFNGDTNV
-187 IGRSVQITGTPFQIV
+187 IGRSVQITGTPYQII

-209 YFPKANELS
+209 YFPKANELAAS
-218 VSLLASHLPDNEI
+218 PLARQLPDNEI
-231 ITPLAIDPT
+231 ITPLPIDPT
-240 RNFGWNSDYGN
+240 KNFGWNSDYGN

-266 ATENLNVVADN
+266 ATENLNVLADN
-277 IARQIPPNQLDGPA
+277 MARQIPPNQIDGPT
-291 KGALATYIQPM
+291 KGALPPYIQPM
-302 KEVIVGRTS
+302 KEVLVGRTAA
-311 TRLWLLMAAVLSVLL
+311 RLWLLLAAVLSVLL

-370 LSLIGGTF
+370 LSLIGGAL
-378 GVALAIL
+378 GVALAIFT
-385 AVRRFAG
+385 VHRFAG
-392 YAQLAIPRTGTITVN
+392 YAALAIPRTSAITVN
-407 FTVLCLSVVLTVGA
+407 FTVLALSVLLTVGA
-421 SFIFGVLPALRVLRV
+421 SFIFCALPALRVLRIN
-436 KPQQA
+436 PQQA

-454 SLLRRSLVGAQVFAC
+454 GLLRRWLVGAQVFAC

-485 LSTSDKGF
+485 LSTFDKGF
-493 STGNI
+493 STGHI
-498 VAADVFLQGNA
+498 IAADVYLQGDS
-509 FGEDKDRAT
+509 FGEDKNRAS

-529 LPGVQSASLVSAML
+529 LPGVQSASLVSYML

-551 GVVPVGAAFNPSQQA
+551 GVVPVGTAPNPSPQA
-566 NYRWIGPDYFATLQQ
+566 NYRWISPGYFATLQQ
-581 RIIEGRALDEH
+581 RIIEGRPLDEH

-617 RQFQRNGNTLTVVGV
+617 RQFRRDGNTLTVVGV
-632 VADARNNSLRAAP
+632 VADAHNNSLGAAP

-671 TLLTEAVRNTIWSY
+671 TQLTEAIRNTIWSY
-685 NPNVTIARVHTLDS
+685 NPNVTVARVHTLDS
-699 QLSDSLASEH
+699 QLSDSLAPEH
-709 LETGIFA
+709 LETGIFI

-752 ATRQSVYRLML
+752 ATRESVYRLML
-763 STIVAPVVF
+763 GTIVAPVTA
-772 GLALGYIASL
+772 GLTLGCIASL
-782 TIGKSLTAL
+782 TIGKSLSTL
-791 LYNTSPTDLSVI
+791 LYGTSPTDLSVI
-803 LPVICIFAIA
+803 LPVLCIF
-813 AVLATSLPCRRAAMI
+813 
-828 EPMEALRAE
+828 

>member
-1 MATKVLKQSRRT
+1 
-13 QEVNRM
+13 M

-74 GRLVVVWERVR
+74 GRLVVIWERVR
-85 FLEKLFPYVGA
+85 YIEKLFPYVGA
-96 NPRHADIWRR
+96 SPRHADIWRK
-106 QSTAFTD
+106 QSTTFTD
-113 LTLLQ
+113 ITLLQ
-118 QGSTG
+118 QGATG
-123 ISLGADH
+123 ISLGTDH

-172 SYHLWQTLFNGDTNV
+172 SYRLWQTLFNGDSGI
-187 IGRSVQITGTPFQIV
+187 IGRSVQITGTPYQIV
-202 GVLPQSF
+202 GVLPQTF
-209 YFPKANELS
+209 YFPKANELA
-218 VSLLASHLPDNEI
+218 VSPLARKLPDNEI
-231 ITPLAIDPT
+231 ITPLVIDPKH
-240 RNFGWNSDYGN
+240 FGWNSDYGN

-266 ATENLNVVADN
+266 ATENLNVLAND
-277 IARQIPPNQLDGPA
+277 IARQIPPDQLDGPP

-358 HLLQSALAEVCI
+358 HLLQSALAEVAI

-407 FTVLCLSVVLTVGA
+407 FTVLCLSVLLTVGA
-421 SFIFGVLPALRVLRV
+421 TFIFGVLPALRVLRV

-441 LQGMGRT
+441 LQGIGRS
-448 SGSRRS
+448 SGSRHS
-454 SLLRRSLVGAQVFAC
+454 GLLRRWLIGAQVFAC

-485 LSTSDKGF
+485 LSTFDKGF
-493 STGNI
+493 STGHI
-498 VAADVFLQGNA
+498 VAADVYLQGNT
-509 FGEDKDRAT
+509 FGEDKDRAS

-529 LPGVQSASLVSAML
+529 LPGVQSASLVSYML
-543 LTGESWID
+543 LTGDSWID
-551 GVVPVGAAFNPSQQA
+551 GVVPTGKTNTESQQA
-566 NYRWIGPDYFATLQQ
+566 NYRWISPGYFTTLQQ
-581 RIIEGRALDEH
+581 RIIEGRPLDER
-592 DRTQKNAVISEATAK
+592 DRTAKNAVISEATAK
-607 AVWPN
+607 AVWPG

-617 RQFQRNGNTLTVVGV
+617 RQFKRNGNTLTVVGV
-632 VADARNNSLRAAP
+632 AADAHNNSLRAAP

-659 ATYFLV
+659 YTYF
-665 RSAQDP
+665 
-671 TLLTEAVRNTIWSY
+671 
-685 NPNVTIARVHTLDS
+685 
-699 QLSDSLASEH
+699 
-709 LETGIFA
+709 
-716 AFGAAAL
+716 
-723 LLALL
+723 
-728 GIYGTLSYSVEAR
+728 
-741 TQEVGIRMALG
+741 
-752 ATRQSVYRLML
+752 
-763 STIVAPVVF
+763 
-772 GLALGYIASL
+772 
-782 TIGKSLTAL
+782 
-791 LYNTSPTDLSVI
+791 
-803 LPVICIFAIA
+803 
-813 AVLATSLPCRRAAMI
+813 
-828 EPMEALRAE
+828 